1 MIPMSEEAS
10 LVPIWPVFVIPT
22 LQVLADGQR
31 RQRRE
36 VFDAVA
42 EHANISDDARAETL
56 KSGGTRYE
64 QRMGWVLSHLGKAHW
79 VERPERGHY
88 VISDAGRD
96 ALGKYPSGFDYALA
110 REVFAPFWPEKSQ
123 DSRPVAVPEHQQS
136 DDISDPIEVIEDA
149 VARIEASVGDDL
161 LDRLRN
167 SHPDFFEQAVVD
179 LLLKMGYGGAAQR
192 GRRIGGSNDEG
203 IDGLIDQDALGLDQV
218 YIQAK
223 RYKEGNNVGREP
235 IQAFVGALHGFGAS
249 RGVFLTTS
257 AFTSGAIDYA
267 NRVQSRIILIDGAKL
282 VELMIAYR
290 VGVQEKQKFSA
301 VEVDEDYFE

>member
-1 MIPMSEEAS
+1 MPEEAS
-10 LVPIWPVFVIPT
+10 LVSIWPEYVIPT
-22 LQVLADGQR
+22 LQVLSDGQS

-42 EHANISDDARAETL
+42 DRAGVSDDARAETL

-64 QRMGWVLSHLGKAHW
+64 QRMGWVLSHLGKAKW
-79 VERPERGHY
+79 VDRPERGHY
-88 VISDAGRD
+88 VINDAGRA
-96 ALGKYPSGFDYALA
+96 ALAKYPQGFDYALA
-110 REVFAPFWPEKSQ
+110 REVFAPFWPEKAKTAAPAST
-123 DSRPVAVPEHQQS
+123 PVQPS
-136 DDISDPIEVIEDA
+136 DEISDPIEVIEDA
-149 VARIEASVGDDL
+149 VSRIEASVGEDL

-267 NRVQSRIILIDGAKL
+267 KKVQSRIILIDGAKL
-282 VELMIAYR
+282 VDLMVAYR
-290 VGVQEKQKFSA
+290 VGVQEKQRFSA

>member
-1 MIPMSEEAS
+1 MPEEVS
-10 LVPIWPVFVIPT
+10 LVPIWPVFVVPT
-22 LQVLADGQR
+22 LQVLSDAKS

-36 VFDAVA
+36 IFDAVA
-42 EHANISDDARAETL
+42 QHVDVSDGARAETL
-56 KSGGTRYE
+56 KSGGSRYE
-64 QRMGWVLSHLGKAHW
+64 QRMGWVLSHLGKANW
-79 VERPERGHY
+79 VDRPERGHY
-88 VISDAGRD
+88 VINDAGRA
-96 ALGKYPSGFDYALA
+96 ALAKYPDGFDYALA
-110 REVFAPFWPEKSQ
+110 REVFAPFWPEKRES
-123 DSRPVAVPEHQQS
+123 VAPTNVPEQPS
-136 DDISDPIEVIEDA
+136 DEIYDPIEVIEDA

-179 LLLKMGYGGAAQR
+179 LLLRMGYGGAAQR

-223 RYKEGNNVGREP
+223 RYKVGNNVGREP

-267 NRVQSRIILIDGAKL
+267 QKVQSRIILIDGSRL
-282 VELMIAYR
+282 VDLMIKYR

>member
-1 MIPMSEEAS
+1 MAMPKEAS
-10 LVPIWPVFVIPT
+10 LVPIWPELVVPT
-22 LQVLADGQR
+22 LQVLSDGR
-31 RQRRE
+31 SRQRRE

-42 EHANISDDARAETL
+42 EHAGIGEDARAERL

-64 QRMGWVLSHLGKAHW
+64 QRMGWALSHLGKASW
-79 VERPERGHY
+79 VDKPERGHY
-88 VISDAGRD
+88 VINDAGRA
-96 ALGKYPSGFDYALA
+96 ALAQYPQGFDYTLA
-110 REVFAPFWPEKSQ
+110 RKVFAPYWPERFKRSAP
-123 DSRPVAVPEHQQS
+123 STVPEVPT
-136 DDISDPIEVIEDA
+136 DEISDPIEIIEDA

-161 LDRLRN
+161 LDRLRD

-267 NRVQSRIILIDGAKL
+267 NKVQSRIILIDGAKL
-282 VELMIAYR
+282 VDLMIAYR

-301 VEVDEDYFE
+301 VEVDKDYFE